1 MGRSTGSGAYHILCP
16 LIVELTL
23 KDLQV
28 KPVQNNSY
36 DCGLW
41 TLSWIAA
48 VLRGYD
54 TQSEEVWTENCMP
67 VWRNFLGTVFRSYPC
82 RHAS

>member
-1 MGRSTGSGAYHILCP
+1 MGRSTGSGAYTILC
-16 LIVELTL
+16 LMIVKLTNI
-23 KDLQV
+23 QV
-28 KPVQNNSY
+28 KPVQNNGY

-41 TLSWIAA
+41 ALSWIAA

-54 TQSEEVWTENCMP
+54 TQSEEVWTEKCMP
-67 VWRNFLGTVFRSYPC
+67 VWRNFLATVFRSYPC